1 MNKASKHRKHL
12 GRFFGGAAVLAGA
25 ALPAAAQE
33 VELDFY
39 GHVMLDAIYDFDRV
53 NSDWNDTLRPS
64 QIPVNCPGD
73 AGCGSDGELIFGIRQ
88 TRFGLNATVPTDI
101 GDIKTKLEFE
111 LFGVGDDAG
120 KITPR
125 LRHAWAEINNFG
137 FGQTNSVFMDGDVF
151 PNSIDYWGPSGM
163 IFFRN
168 IQARWTPLSTATHKI
183 AVALESP
190 SAGIDSGKVPDV
202 APTLNVRSKEEL
214 PDLTAH
220 WRFQQ
225 EWGHFQAAAILR
237 QVAFEANDNLS
248 GDTFSDE
255 KTGYGLNLSGS
266 LSTVGKDRLLW
277 QVVYGEGI
285 GNYFNDGGIDLAPD
299 AQLRAA
305 TVPIVGWLLFYD
317 RWWSDAW
324 SSSIGWSSADM
335 ENTDGQRDEALDKL
349 NYGLVNLLHYPAD
362 NIMVGA
368 ELLYGELDLNDGA
381 DGTDTRV
388 QFSFKFNF

>member
-1 MNKASKHRKHL
+1 MNNASTGRDKHHRL
-12 GRFFGGAAVLAGA
+12 YGCALLLGA

-39 GHVMLDAIYDFDRV
+39 GHVMLDMIYDFDRL
-53 NSDWNDTLRPS
+53 NPDGNDTLRVS

-88 TRFGLNATVPTDI
+88 TRYGLDATVPTDI
-101 GDIKTKLEFE
+101 GEIKTKLEFE
-111 LFGVGDDAG
+111 LFGVGTDAG

-125 LRHAWAEINNFG
+125 LRHAWATINEFG

-163 IFFRN
+163 MFFRN
-168 IQARWTPLSTATHKI
+168 IQARWTPVSTATQRI

-202 APTLNVRSKEEL
+202 SPNLDVRSKEEL

-220 WRFQQ
+220 WRIQQ
-225 EWGHFQAAAILR
+225 DWGHFQAAAILR
-237 QVAFEANDNLS
+237 QVAFEATDNVSGEAFSGEEVGYGVNLS
-248 GDTFSDE
+248 GT
-255 KTGYGLNLSGS
+255 LN
-266 LSTVGKDRLLW
+266 TVGRDRVLW
-277 QVVYGEGI
+277 QLALGEGI
-285 GNYFNDGGIDLAPD
+285 GNYLNDGGIDLAPKEN
-299 AQLRAA
+299 LRAT
-305 TVPIVGWLLFYD
+305 TVPVVSWLLFYD

-324 SSSIGWSSADM
+324 SSSIGWSRAQLD
-335 ENTDGQRDEALDKL
+335 NTNGQRDEASETLD
-349 NYGLVNLLHYPAD
+349 YGLVNLLHYPAD
-362 NIMVGA
+362 NITVGA
-368 ELLYGELDLNDGA
+368 ELLHGVLGLNDGA
-381 DGTDTRV
+381 EGTDTRV